1 MSKEMTLN
9 TVTFA
14 LTLVPENAGKIDA
27 INKIIL
33 GDTYTTEA
41 PAKTKSETSKPKTET
56 KAAKPP
62 AKEEKSGMDFAAFK
76 KVVSAAKKEHGED
89 FVMSMLEEAGYESK
103 GTLLKTVT
111 SVEEDEYETIAGV
124 LQEGP
129 TKQAADEPEDDLD
142 DDGFDDDEPYSE
154 DIDPE
159 AVKTALRAK
168 AKEDRDEAKAIMTK
182 HGAATLS
189 KVADLSQDKLAA
201 IMKELA

>member
-14 LTLVPENAGKIDA
+14 LALVPENAGKIDA

-33 GDTYTTEA
+33 GETYTTEA
-41 PAKTKSETSKPKTET
+41 PAKTKAETSKPKTET
-56 KAAKPP
+56 KAAKAP
-62 AKEEKSGMDFAAFK
+62 AKEKSGMDFAAFK

-129 TKQAADEPEDDLD
+129 TKAAADEPEDDLD

-189 KVADLSQDKLAA
+189 KVADLSQAKLAA